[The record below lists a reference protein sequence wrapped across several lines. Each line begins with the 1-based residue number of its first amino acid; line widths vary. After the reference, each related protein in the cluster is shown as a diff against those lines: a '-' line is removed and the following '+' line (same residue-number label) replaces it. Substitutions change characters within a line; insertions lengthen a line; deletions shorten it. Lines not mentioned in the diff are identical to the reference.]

1 MFGLVG
7 FVSTGAEWLTAFPDF
22 VPAAFRFSLL
32 MFRDSGEGNTKI
44 IWFRFGNSAT
54 NVCPT
59 FCLRH
64 RDKGESNLQVAT
76 RERLKV
82 AANGISV
89 ALSGGK
95 LLHEVAAGLVR
106 GLDLLR
112 SHLAAL
118 DSEEKINALLDA
130 ADEPSQLELARYE
143 VIARFVPM
151 AMNVWIRKRLVDG
164 VARLPGAKMGRKTIP
179 DSEKVAICDEVSA
192 LLRKGNTMAI
202 AKQRVAIRH
211 EATVRTIDRVWSKRC
226 DYTIDMDVETVQG
239 MIDDLFRPKMDGEV
253 RRIEPGGL
261 NVAP

>member
-1 MFGLVG
+1 MSVLL
-7 FVSTGAEWLTAFPDF
+7 FVSNIVLGGIA
-22 VPAAFRFSLL
+22 
-32 MFRDSGEGNTKI
+32 
-44 IWFRFGNSAT
+44 
-54 NVCPT
+54 
-59 FCLRH
+59 
-64 RDKGESNLQVAT
+64 LQVAT

-112 SHLAAL
+112 FHLAAL

-151 AMNVWIRKRLVDG
+151 AMNAWVRERLTEG
-164 VARLPGAKMGRKTIP
+164 MARLPGAKMGRKTIP
-179 DSEKVAICDEVSA
+179 DSEKVAICDEVTA
-192 LLRKGNTMAI
+192 LLRKGYTMAN
-202 AKQRVAIRH
+202 AKRRVAIRH

-226 DYTIDMDVETVQG
+226 DYTIDINVEKVQAMLDG
-239 MIDDLFRPKMDGEV
+239 MFGAKIVGEV
-253 RRIEPGGL
+253 QLIEPGGL
-261 NVAP
+261 DVGS